1 MWIGTYRSEACSD
14 AIAMRTEQSRDC
26 AHKSPR
32 LERTEST
39 LATGPVDRGSIRD
52 AWDDDTKDRF
62 ASLSLSRMLPM
73 EVKPRSSVRGSEEGD
88 IAETLAPQIK
98 DYNNLV
104 YDSTKEN
111 NLQRLSGKQRS
122 RYICKVYKFGSA

>member
-1 MWIGTYRSEACSD
+1 MMLLLFWNYYCLLVDGRDENMFLMDQPTMVGWMVSAVHVEEISKKLDNNWIPPCTRRNALF
-14 AIAMRTEQSRDC
+14 I
-26 AHKSPR
+26 SP
-32 LERTEST
+32 S
-39 LATGPVDRGSIRD
+39 
-52 AWDDDTKDRF
+52 
-62 ASLSLSRMLPM
+62 
-73 EVKPRSSVRGSEEGD
+73 RGSEEGD